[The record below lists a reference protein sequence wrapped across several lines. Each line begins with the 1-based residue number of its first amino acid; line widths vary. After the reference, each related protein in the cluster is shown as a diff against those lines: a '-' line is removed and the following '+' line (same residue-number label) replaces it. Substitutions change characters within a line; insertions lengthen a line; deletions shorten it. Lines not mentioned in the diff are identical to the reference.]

1 MASLV
6 ESTLLPFFLS
16 PFFLPF
22 PSFTP
27 PLPSAPSLS
36 LSSCFSKEEEKKK
49 KKRKNEKNLLGGE
62 PYSGE
67 EKMKMFRKGGKE
79 IKGKSEKKKK
89 TRSSNT
95 SYITHAH
102 MHVHTHRE
110 RTWKKRG
117 RKRGERREHDGMK
130 KEKKKSFL
138 FRKHICVYI
147 CS

>member
-1 MASLV
+1 M
-6 ESTLLPFFLS
+6 
-16 PFFLPF
+16 
-22 PSFTP
+22 
-27 PLPSAPSLS
+27 
-36 LSSCFSKEEEKKK
+36 
-49 KKRKNEKNLLGGE
+49 GGE

-110 RTWKKRG
+110 RTWKRGGKTRAKRDEK
-117 RKRGERREHDGMK
+117 RKKRFFFLKNTYMCIYMFMERTNVGGWMGGWMID
-130 KEKKKSFL
+130 
-138 FRKHICVYI
+138 
-147 CS
+147 